1 MKLRTILAA
10 TVIGAMAAP
19 GAAMAQTPPVSGGTD
34 IGGTVNSFLELIL
47 TQPAKG
53 FAAFSK
59 TKSYEMSF
67 DAQITATDPGTQLS
81 LADGDATSGSKLGH
95 LSVGSKR
102 LPSPLEAAVGKSAF
116 QPLDGS
122 VDPLLTKLSER
133 RHPLQVHGQA
143 APEGQGQGHG
153 QLPQAGAGHPL
164 HRDAV
169 VPRVSRTTCY

>member
-10 TVIGAMAAP
+10 TVIGALVAP

-34 IGGTVNSFLELIL
+34 IGGSVPSFLELIL

-67 DAQITATDPGTQLS
+67 DVQITATDPGTLVS

-122 VDPLLTKLSER
+122 VDPLLTKLSD
-133 RHPLQVHGQA
+133 A
-143 APEGQGQGHG
+143 ATR
-153 QLPQAGAGHPL
+153 AK
-164 HRDAV
+164 
-169 VPRVSRTTCY
+169 TTVKLRQKVTGKATGTYRKLVLVTLSTETP

>member
-10 TVIGAMAAP
+10 TVIGALAAP

-34 IGGTVNSFLELIL
+34 IGGSVPSFLELIL

-59 TKSYEMSF
+59 AKSYEMSF
-67 DAQITATDPGTQLS
+67 DAQITATDPGTLLS

-122 VDPLLTKLSER
+122 VDPLLTKLSD
-133 RHPLQVHGQA
+133 A
-143 APEGQGQGHG
+143 AT
-153 QLPQAGAGHPL
+153 
-164 HRDAV
+164 R
-169 VPRVSRTTCY
+169 SKTTVKLRQKVTGKATGTYRKLVLVTLSTETP